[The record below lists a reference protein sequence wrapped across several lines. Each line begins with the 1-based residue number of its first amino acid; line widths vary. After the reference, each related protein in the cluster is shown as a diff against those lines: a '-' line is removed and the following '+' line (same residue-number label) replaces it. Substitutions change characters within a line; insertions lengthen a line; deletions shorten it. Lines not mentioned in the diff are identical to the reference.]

1 MLLLVGPPRLLELA
15 LLTLEVEVD
24 FAHVAMSEVD
34 SYICLLSL

>member
-24 FAHVAMSEVD
+24 FAHVARV
-34 SYICLLSL
+34 